1 VVATL
6 KGYETASRRIVVQ
19 KGDSSEVELPLRPI
33 RLAVRQEEEAPSKS
47 KPLLIAGAGL
57 SLALAGTGAGLLIM
71 AQGRKSDHENAGDRT
86 LYECLPDYPSRRPDL
101 CNKLDD
107 AIADNQTYFDIGL
120 PLSIVGG
127 AVGVATLV
135 YTVWP
140 SSKPEPRGGGLR
152 VQPVVSAKGQGVWVT
167 GRF

>member
-1 VVATL
+1 
-6 KGYETASRRIVVQ
+6 
-19 KGDSSEVELPLRPI
+19 
-33 RLAVRQEEEAPSKS
+33 VRQEEEAPSKS

-57 SLALAGTGAGLLIM
+57 SLALVGTGAGLLIM
-71 AQGRKSDHENAGDRT
+71 AQGRKSDFENAPSESSSS
-86 LYECLPDYPSRRPDL
+86 ECAPDYPSRPTDT
-101 CNKLDD
+101 CNEIND
-107 AIADNQTYFDIGL
+107 AIEDNQTYFDIGL